1 MSSIENPRLHFATL
15 AKIAYMTEKDS
26 KPIAHELGYTKT
38 KLIDRKGAECLF
50 LENSE
55 RIAVSYTHLTLPT
68 KRIV

>member
-1 MSSIENPRLHFATL
+1 MSSIENPGLHFATL

-26 KPIAHELGYTKT
+26 KHFAHELGYTKT

-55 RIAVSYTHLTLPT
+55 RIVLAFRA
-68 KRIV
+68 KRV